1 MHMIQARVKIS
12 NRTNQVLN
20 IVKAKYNLKD
30 KSAALDLV
38 VAQYEEKI
46 LESRYS
52 PEFIREMLDSEN
64 DEVIGPFENADE
76 LKAYIKS
83 LPAVSYTHL
92 TLPTKRIV

>member
-1 MHMIQARVKIS
+1 MIQARVKMS
-12 NRTNQVLN
+12 DRTNQVLN

-46 LESRYS
+46 LEPRYS
-52 PEFIREMLDSEN
+52 PEFIKEVLDSEN
-64 DEVIGPFENADE
+64 DKVIGPFESTDE

-83 LPAVSYTHL
+83 LPDEDE
-92 TLPTKRIV
+92 

>member
-1 MHMIQARVKIS
+1 MIQARVKMS
-12 NRTNQVLN
+12 DRTNQVLN

-46 LESRYS
+46 LEPRYS
-52 PEFIREMLDSEN
+52 PEFIKEMFDSES
-64 DEVIGPFENADE
+64 DEVIGPFENAGE

-83 LPAVSYTHL
+83 LPDEDE
-92 TLPTKRIV
+92 

>member
-1 MHMIQARVKIS
+1 MIQARVKMS
-12 NRTNQVLN
+12 DRTNQVLN

-46 LESRYS
+46 LEPRYS
-52 PEFIREMLDSEN
+52 PEFIKEVLDSGN
-64 DEVIGPFENADE
+64 DELIGPFENADE

-83 LPAVSYTHL
+83 LPDEDE
-92 TLPTKRIV
+92 

>member
-1 MHMIQARVKIS
+1 MIQARVKLS
-12 NRTNQVLN
+12 DRTNQILN

-46 LESRYS
+46 LESQYR
-52 PEFIREMLDSEN
+52 PEFIKEMLDSEN

-76 LKAYIKS
+76 LKAYIES
-83 LPAVSYTHL
+83 LPDEDE
-92 TLPTKRIV
+92 

>member
-12 NRTNQVLN
+12 DRTNQVLN

-46 LESRYS
+46 LEPQYS
-52 PEFIREMLDSEN
+52 PEFIKEMLDSEN

-76 LKAYIKS
+76 LKAYIES
-83 LPAVSYTHL
+83 LPDEDE
-92 TLPTKRIV
+92 

>member
-1 MHMIQARVKIS
+1 MIQARVKIS
-12 NRTNQVLN
+12 DRTNQVLN

-46 LESRYS
+46 LYS
-52 PEFIREMLDSEN
+52 QYRPEFIKEMLDSEN

-76 LKAYIKS
+76 LKAYIES
-83 LPAVSYTHL
+83 LPDEDE
-92 TLPTKRIV
+92 

>member
-1 MHMIQARVKIS
+1 MIQARVKMS
-12 NRTNQVLN
+12 DRTNQVLN

-46 LESRYS
+46 LEPRYS
-52 PEFIREMLDSEN
+52 PEFIKEMLDSEN
-64 DEVIGPFENADE
+64 DKVIGPFESADE

-83 LPAVSYTHL
+83 LPDEDE
-92 TLPTKRIV
+92 

>member
-1 MHMIQARVKIS
+1 MIQARVKIS

-46 LESRYS
+46 LEPQYS
-52 PEFIREMLDSEN
+52 PEFIKEILDSEN
-64 DEVIGPFENADE
+64 DEVIGPFENARE
-76 LKAYIKS
+76 LKAYIEG
-83 LPAVSYTHL
+83 LPDEDE
-92 TLPTKRIV
+92 

>member
-1 MHMIQARVKIS
+1 MIQARVKMS

-52 PEFIREMLDSEN
+52 PEFIKEVLDSEN

-83 LPAVSYTHL
+83 LPDGDE
-92 TLPTKRIV
+92 

>member
-1 MHMIQARVKIS
+1 MYVIQARVKMS
-12 NRTNQVLN
+12 DRTNHVLN

-46 LESRYS
+46 LEPRYS
-52 PEFIREMLDSEN
+52 PEFIKEILDLEN
-64 DEVIGPFENADE
+64 DEVIGPFQNADE

-83 LPAVSYTHL
+83 LPDEDE
-92 TLPTKRIV
+92 